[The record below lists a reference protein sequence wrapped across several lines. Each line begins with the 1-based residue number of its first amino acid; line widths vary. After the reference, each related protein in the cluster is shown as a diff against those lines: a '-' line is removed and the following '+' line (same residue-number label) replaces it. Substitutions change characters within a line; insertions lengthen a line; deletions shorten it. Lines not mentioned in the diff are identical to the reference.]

1 MKTEQ
6 VCVKLSNI
14 FQANRP
20 DIMSYSVLLN
30 SKPNAKRKLRNVY
43 HLEFSR
49 QIWKIFLKDPQRNN
63 IFFNTLESIIGR
75 QSIGT
80 YLKILHFF
88 LNRTKKQKRSC
99 YEWYNN
105 SNIFINFR
113 QFIGIFCEISKP
125 VLWCNCKVEGSQ
137 ATIEQ
142 MRVPITVFLTK
153 IWEIKGRPI

>member
-14 FQANRP
+14 FQANQA

-43 HLEFSR
+43 LLEFSR
-49 QIWKIFLKDPQRNN
+49 QIWKIFIKAQVEAFCLLSQRNN
-63 IFFNTLESIIGR
+63 IFFNTLASVIWR

-80 YLKILHFF
+80 CFKNILNF

-99 YEWYNN
+99 YEWENN
-105 SNIFINFR
+105 SKIFR

-125 VLWCNCKVEGSQ
+125 VQWYNCKVEGSQ

-142 MRVPITVFLTK
+142 KACAHHSFSDKNL
-153 IWEIKGRPI
+153 GN